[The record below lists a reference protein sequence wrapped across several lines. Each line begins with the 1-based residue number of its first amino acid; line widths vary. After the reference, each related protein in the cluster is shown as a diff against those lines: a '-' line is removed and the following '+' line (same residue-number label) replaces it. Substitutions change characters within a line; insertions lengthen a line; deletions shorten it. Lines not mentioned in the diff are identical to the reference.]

1 MVSPKQYLSAFP
13 LILDGPSWE
22 TQASRCRPV
31 DGDESSWRARG
42 FQPHPLRFG
51 GVGFTMGH
59 WFITKSCIYI
69 YIYIFWRFKPK
80 RISYGGNI
88 VDISALSHPGSYPS
102 HQWLGN
108 WTCIFRISRF
118 TWGGLS
124 CARTGAG
131 KDYGILSG
139 PVPQCL
145 AQELGRGL
153 QIVVW
158 RPAGGWEPISRREN
172 PVPWLGLRAHCW
184 FGSSLLLGYP
194 NIHREWSRLIVLIF
208 WS

>member
-1 MVSPKQYLSAFP
+1 MQTCRQWWKQLKSPWISTAS
-13 LILDGPSWE
+13 PSFW
-22 TQASRCRPV
+22 RC
-31 DGDESSWRARG
+31 G
-42 FQPHPLRFG
+42 FYNGTLVYHK
-51 GVGFTMGH
+51 VV
-59 WFITKSCIYI
+59 YI
-69 YIYIFWRFKPK
+69 YIYLYIFWRLQPK

-102 HQWLGN
+102 HQWLGI

-131 KDYGILSG
+131 KDYGILCGWTSG

-172 PVPWLGLRAHCW
+172 PVPRLGLRAHCW

-194 NIHREWSRLIVLIF
+194 NIHREWSRLMVLIF

>member
-1 MVSPKQYLSAFP
+1 MGLLGKLRHLDADLSTVMKAA
-13 LILDGPSWE
+13 E
-22 TQASRCRPV
+22 EPV
-31 DGDESSWRARG
+31 DFNRIPFVLEVWVLQWDIGLSQSR
-42 FQPHPLRFG
+42 
-51 GVGFTMGH
+51 V
-59 WFITKSCIYI
+59 YI

-102 HQWLGN
+102 HQWLGI

-131 KDYGILSG
+131 KDYGILCGWTSG